1 MRESLLILYSYTMH
15 NAKRH
20 ASHLNMVNMQGHD
33 SIFIFSLQR

>member
-20 ASHLNMVNMQGHD
+20 ASHHNVLYMHGHSHFLN
-33 SIFIFSLQR
+33 